1 MRQND
6 SALIIN
12 EDCAI
17 ASSGDVEYAIS
28 EGESAR
34 FIALAVR
41 EHAASRPSAPAVVSS
56 AGTLTYRQL
65 YDRAARLAARLAR
78 PAPGQDDVI
87 AICLAADASIG
98 AALAAML
105 VGRPYLLIDPG
116 QPRVRALYMLR
127 DCGAKVVV
135 TDERHRHVVE
145 GCEVPLI
152 TADSPGAENGDDSVL
167 SQPVASGLA
176 YVCYTSGSSG
186 KPKGVMVTQH
196 GLANLIAWYTRY
208 YGITPADRMTQLA
221 SPSFDAWTLEVWPCL
236 ANGAT
241 LHLVETELTRSPERL
256 RDWLTATEITVCF
269 VPTPLAVQLLALPW
283 TTTMEG
289 RAPLRSMLTGG
300 DRMVRPPARRPPFRL
315 FNNYGPTEC
324 TVVASCGEVLNFGS
338 QEPPPIGRPISSVQ
352 ASVLLPDGQSAPAG
366 TIGELVLGG
375 PAVARGYVGDARPGG
390 FLFRHGPGAEDRL
403 YRTGDLVTQDEDGVL
418 RFVGRADDQVKINGV
433 RIEPVEVE
441 NVLMRHPAVRDA
453 AVVAHHSSDDAAYLV
468 GYVVTD
474 GDIDE
479 SALRRHTEAL
489 LPTVMT
495 PHRIIT
501 VDALPVTLRG
511 KVDRDALARRELPGF
526 AASSEQEEDT
536 QGQLGA
542 IWAEVLRVPAVSA
555 DDDFFELG
563 GDSLRTLQFINE
575 ARRAGFTL
583 TPEHL
588 YMQPVLSDLAR
599 FVDESRAEG
608 GGNGS

>member
-105 VGRPYLLIDPG
+105 AGRPYLLIDPG
-116 QPRVRALYMLR
+116 QPRVRALHMFT

-145 GCEVPLI
+145 GLEVPLI
-152 TADSPGAENGDDSVL
+152 TADSPSAESGDDSVL

-176 YVCYTSGSSG
+176 YICYTSGSSG
-186 KPKGVMVTQH
+186 KPKGVMVTHH

-236 ANGAT
+236 ANGAA
-241 LHLVETELTRSPERL
+241 LHLVETELARSPERL

-283 TTTMEG
+283 TTTMDG
-289 RAPLRSMLTGG
+289 RTPLRAMLTGG
-300 DRMVRPPARRPPFRL
+300 DRMVRPPAWRPPFRL

-324 TVVASCGEVLNFGS
+324 TVVASCGEVLDFGS
-338 QEPPPIGRPISSVQ
+338 HEPPPIGRPISSIQ
-352 ASVLLPDGQSAPAG
+352 ASVLLSDGQSAPAG

-375 PAVARGYVGDARPGG
+375 PAVARGYVGDPQTGG
-390 FLFRHGPGAEDRL
+390 FLFRQGPSGVDRL
-403 YRTGDLVTQDEDGVL
+403 YRTGDLVTQDENGVL
-418 RFVGRADDQVKINGV
+418 RFVGRADNQVKVNGV
-433 RIEPVEVE
+433 RIEPGEVE
-441 NVLMRHPAVRDA
+441 NGLMRHPAVRDA
-453 AVVAHHSSDDAAYLV
+453 AVVAHHSSDDAVYLV
-468 GYVVTD
+468 GYVVAD
-474 GDIDE
+474 GDTDE
-479 SALRRHTEAL
+479 SALRRHAGTL
-489 LPTVMT
+489 LPAVMT

-501 VDALPVTLRG
+501 VDALPVTSRG

-526 AASSEQEEDT
+526 VASSEQEENT
-536 QGQLGA
+536 QERLGA

-555 DDDFFELG
+555 DDDFFQMG
-563 GDSLRTLQFINE
+563 GDSLQTLRFINL

-588 YMQPVLSDLAR
+588 YMRSVLADLAR
-599 FVDESRAEG
+599 FVDDSRAEED
-608 GGNGS
+608 GNGS